1 MKFLTTSGFKNGFN
15 IPIPTPIQNFQPY
28 RERGRTISSS
38 NETISERRQALIIKK
53 ALCNC
58 SNVPSQ
64 IASSSNESLSP
75 MKGPFSKCIHIHDP
89 SFTPFRNQKNCQ
101 ESRCIVATRSK
112 PLHIYSVIPF
122 RKKHSAVNLS
132 RVKEVRGSGR
142 VRQSSTT
149 RPMSSADNCVHS
161 GTFDAFNLLGIDRR
175 GDVEVS
181 YGYLLVPSKPTKV
194 KQNLRFIGSQDDS
207 EEEQLISYS
216 ANLLDDPEMIG
227 GRHRTLLTFSSYL
240 TSVIDYVRQS
250 DLKKE
255 LNDRFKEKFPHISLT
270 LSKLRSIKRDMKKI
284 NKLEPRID
292 LLTIAQAYV
301 YFEKLILAGL
311 INKENRK
318 LCAGSCMLL
327 SAKLNDVKGDALKSL
342 IEKVENIFRITKKE
356 LLLSEFAVLVALEFS
371 LHIPTNVIRPH
382 YERLK
387 FET

>member
-1 MKFLTTSGFKNGFN
+1 
-15 IPIPTPIQNFQPY
+15 
-28 RERGRTISSS
+28 
-38 NETISERRQALIIKK
+38 LIIKK
-53 ALCNC
+53 ALCTC
-58 SNVPSQ
+58 SNLPSQ

-75 MKGPFSKCIHIHDP
+75 MKAFSKCIHIHDP
-89 SFTPFRNQKNCQ
+89 SLTPFRNQNHTN
-101 ESRCIVATRSK
+101 ESRCVVATRSK
-112 PLHIYSVIPF
+112 PLHVYSVIPF
-122 RKKHSAVNLS
+122 RKKHTAVNLN

-142 VRQSSTT
+142 VRQTSMT
-149 RPMSSADNCVHS
+149 RPMSSADNCVHP

-181 YGYLLVPSKPTKV
+181 YGYLLIPSKQSTTTKI
-194 KQNLRFIGSQDDS
+194 KTNHRFIGNQDES
-207 EEEQLISYS
+207 EDEQLISYS
-216 ANLLDDPEMIG
+216 ADILDDPEMIG
-227 GRHRTLLTFSSYL
+227 GRHRTLLTFSGYL

-250 DLKKE
+250 DLKRE
-255 LNDRFKEKFPHISLT
+255 LNDKFKEKFPHISLT

-284 NKLEPRID
+284 NKIEPRID

-327 SAKLNDVKGDALKSL
+327 SAKLNDVKGEALKSL
-342 IEKVENIFRITKKE
+342 IEKIENIFRITKKE

-371 LHIPTNVIRPH
+371 LHISTNVIRPH